1 MFESMRRGFTKG
13 ADSLIAGLDIGSSKV
28 CCAIAR
34 IESTGELNVIGI
46 GYHASRGIR
55 AGTIIDMESLQTAVA
70 HAVHQAEEATDVT
83 LDEIF
88 VTVSPAICASKT
100 VRVELPISGH
110 AVDETDIKK
119 IIHQAVSTLQ
129 ASSNMVIHTIP
140 ITYEIDEIAGIRDP
154 RGMFGE
160 LLKAKIH
167 MLSANKTPLRNLS
180 ACVER
185 AHLDVS
191 NFVTSIYASGLAT
204 LVEDELDLGVTLIDL
219 GAGTSSVGIFY
230 NGKLAQIDYIPIGGA
245 HVTSDIARCLSTPLI
260 NAERIKTLYGTTM
273 VSPSDG
279 REMIPVPQIG
289 EDEMSKGSQI
299 AKAEL
304 TQIIR
309 PRVEEIFETIKDKLQ
324 SHPAYKM
331 AGRRL
336 VLTGGASLLPGI
348 TEISGLVMDKQTR
361 LGKPLYLK
369 GITEGTRSPAFASC
383 AGLLLYGQ
391 RQKGPFA
398 AITSRKQEAPPTPLG
413 RIGLWLKENF

>member
-1 MFESMRRGFTKG
+1 MFESMRRGLKG
-13 ADSLIAGLDIGSSKV
+13 SDSVIAGLDIGSSKV

-34 IESTGELNVIGI
+34 VGPGNELNVIGI

-70 HAVHQAEEATDVT
+70 HAVHQAEEMADVT
-83 LDEIF
+83 LEEVF
-88 VTVSPAICASKT
+88 VTVSPSICASKT
-100 VRVELPISGH
+100 VKVELPISGH
-110 AVDETDIKK
+110 AVDENDIKK
-119 IIHQAVSTLQ
+119 IVQQAVQSLH
-129 ASSNMVIHTIP
+129 SSSHVVIHTIP

-167 MLSANKTPLRNLS
+167 MLFANKTPLRNLT

-185 AHLDVS
+185 AHLDVT

-204 LVEDELDLGVTLIDL
+204 LVEDELDLGVTLIDM

-230 NGKLAQIDYIPIGGA
+230 NGKLAQIDHVSLGGA

-273 VSPSDG
+273 VSPSDS

-289 EDEMSKGSQI
+289 EDETSKGSQI
-299 AKAEL
+299 AKYEL

-309 PRVEEIFETIKDKLQ
+309 PRVEEIFETIKQKLIQ
-324 SHPAYKM
+324 HPAYKM

-336 VLTGGASLLPGI
+336 VLTGGASLLPGM
-348 TEISGLVMDKQTR
+348 TEIAGLVLDKQTR

-369 GITEGTRSPAFASC
+369 GTTEGTRSPAFASC
-383 AGLLLYGQ
+383 AGLLIYGQ
-391 RQKGPFA
+391 RQKSPYA
-398 AITSRKQEAPPTPLG
+398 MLTRKKEAPANSFG
-413 RIGLWLKENF
+413 RIGMWLKENF